1 MEAQNHKKTLDI
13 VFDDIRKEKIVFD
26 EIVVDRWTEQKA
38 DQVST
43 TASDTSKIA

>member
-1 MEAQNHKKTLDI
+1 MEAQNHKMTLDI
-13 VFDDIRKEKIVFD
+13 VFDDISKEKIVSY
-26 EIVVDRWTEQKA
+26 EIVSDRWKEQKV